1 MLPVHSIFPR
11 WFPMLVASLLFL
23 AVAGC
28 SSEPPEP
35 EEAGVVVTFS
45 NATTAPVDVIRLNEA
60 EGEALDGRLEPG
72 KGEDFTAQKAQIWRF
87 RQADQVIGSY
97 TAGKDLRQFYLI
109 QKADTSGGVRS
120 IAEEVADPV
129 PAVPQLT
136 PLRSTAFESTYD
148 DPRIA
153 FLPHGF
159 SLPNVFLTMWS
170 KESLYDLKSSSEFV
184 LEFDA
189 TLTEPR
195 QEVIIAFSENRL
207 PWGAEGA
214 DALTFRVMP
223 ETQDV
228 WIRTGF
234 YEDWLNTRLYY
245 NSSEEVIK
253 VGEQQR
259 YRLRL
264 TPSDISISVDGKEIA
279 GAPYDV
285 APVPLQG
292 YVGFVAFGNGDY
304 PEETQVTYENIAFR
318 QTANRRDIVIQPE
331 PVDGGNH
338 PVSGVGRYL
347 ALVIGAEDYMDPA
360 VNDLDF
366 PIQDAKRMVE
376 TLTSHYTFAR
386 ENITFLQN
394 PSQADI
400 YNALDRLRAEVQP
413 QDNLLI
419 FYAGHGYWDED
430 MEQGFWLPVDAEKDF
445 RSKWLANST
454 LRNYLRAIKTKHT
467 LLVSDACFSGGIF
480 KTRDAFSAVAPAVEA
495 LSRLP
500 SRKAMTSG
508 TLKEVPDKSVFIEYL
523 IKRLQD
529 NDQPYLSSQALF
541 TSLRDPVINNS
552 PLQQVPQFG
561 VVRETGD
568 EGGEFVFRRRGG

>member
-1 MLPVHSIFPR
+1 M
-11 WFPMLVASLLFL
+11 
-23 AVAGC
+23 
-28 SSEPPEP
+28 
-35 EEAGVVVTFS
+35 VVTFS
-45 NATTAPVDVIRLNEA
+45 NATTAPVDVVRLDEA

-72 KGEDFTAQKAQIWRF
+72 KGEDFTAQKEQVWRF

-97 TAGKDLRQFYLI
+97 KAGEDLRQFYLI
-109 QKADTSGGVRS
+109 QTTDTSGGVRS
-120 IAEEVADPV
+120 IAEEVADPT
-129 PAVPQLT
+129 PATPQLT

-170 KESLYDLKSSSEFV
+170 KDSLYDLKTSSEFV

-189 TLTEPR
+189 TLTEPQ

-253 VGEQQR
+253 VGEKQR
-259 YRLRL
+259 YQLRL
-264 TPSDISISVDGKEIA
+264 TPSDISVSVDGKEIA
-279 GAPYDV
+279 GASYDM

-292 YVGFVAFGNGDY
+292 HVGFVAFGNSDY
-304 PEETQVTYENIAFR
+304 PEETPVIYENIAFR
-318 QTANRRDIVIQPE
+318 KTANRRDITIHND
-331 PVDGGNH
+331 PVDGAGGDR
-338 PVSGVGRYL
+338 PVSEVGRYL
-347 ALVIGAEDYMDPA
+347 ALVIAAEDYMDPA

-376 TLTSHYTFAR
+376 TLTSHYTFER
-386 ENITFLQN
+386 QDITFLQN
-394 PSQADI
+394 PSQSDI

-445 RSKWLANST
+445 RSKWLANSS
-454 LRNYLRAIKTKHT
+454 LRNYLRAIKAKHT

-480 KTRDAFSAVAPAVEA
+480 KTRDAFDAVEPAVSE
-495 LSRLP
+495 LFKLN

-523 IKRLQD
+523 IKRLRD
-529 NDQPYLSSQALF
+529 NDQPYLTAQNLF
-541 TSLRDPVINNS
+541 TLLRDPVINNS
-552 PLQQVPQFG
+552 PLHQIPQFG